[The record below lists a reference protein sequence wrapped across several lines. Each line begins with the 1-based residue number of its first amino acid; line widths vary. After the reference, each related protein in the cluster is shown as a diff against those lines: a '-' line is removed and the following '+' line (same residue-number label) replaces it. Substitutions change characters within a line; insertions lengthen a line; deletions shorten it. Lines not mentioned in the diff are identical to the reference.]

1 MNHAIKLNTWMAWL
15 ICLGVLLQSAPVFS
29 AGTTKTSHKP
39 VVQLAVQDAI
49 GPATV
54 DYVERSLEKA
64 AQQHAEL
71 VVIQLDTPGGLS
83 SAMRSIIQAIAR
95 SPVPVATFVAPS
107 GARAASAGTYILYA
121 SHIAAMAPGTN
132 LGAATPVQVGGISLP
147 NPSEKPQKKSN
158 EPVSEDASK
167 RKAMNDAVAY
177 IQGLAQL
184 HGRNADWAEKAVRQA
199 ASLPANEALKLNVID
214 LIADNLRDLLQ
225 QVDGKQMTLN
235 GQTIVLKTA
244 DAPIVQLSPDW
255 RSELLSVITNPNIAY
270 ILLLIGVYGLI
281 FEFLNPGGIVP
292 GTIGA
297 IALVLALYAF
307 QLLPINYAGMALI
320 LLGVGLMIGEAFEP
334 SFGILG
340 IGGTVAFVFGS
351 IILMDTD
358 APGFGIDLSVIITF
372 AVISALI
379 LIAVVHLA
387 LKSYR
392 QPIVSGIQELVGAEA
407 RVVDDFDHQGHVIIH
422 GEHWQAISQT
432 PLKKNQT
439 VKVTG
444 LKNLTLTVE
453 PIETTTEE
461 RSL

>member
-1 MNHAIKLNTWMAWL
+1 MNRIVKFDKWVPLL
-15 ICLGVLLQSAPVFS
+15 IFLGIFLH
-29 AGTTKTSHKP
+29 GTSVSSTTTTASY
-39 VVQLAVQDAI
+39 VGQVIQLTVQGTI

-54 DYVERSLEKA
+54 DYIERSLDKA
-64 AQQHAEL
+64 AQSQAEL
-71 VVIQLDTPGGLS
+71 VVVQLDTPGGLS
-83 SAMRSIIQAIAR
+83 SSMRSIIQNIVN

-107 GARAASAGTYILYA
+107 GSRAASAGTYILYA

-132 LGAATPVQVGGISLP
+132 LGAATPVQIGGISLP
-147 NPSEKPQKKSN
+147 RPSENSQKTPK

-167 RKAMNDAVAY
+167 RKAINDAVAY

-184 HGRNADWAEKAVRQA
+184 HNRNADWAEKAVREA
-199 ASLPANEALKLNVID
+199 ASLPANVALKLNVID
-214 LIADNLRDLLQ
+214 LVADSTRDLLQ
-225 QVDGKQMTLN
+225 QVDGQKIILHQQDYL
-235 GQTIVLKTA
+235 LKTA
-244 DAPIVQLSPDW
+244 NAAIIDLLPDW

-270 ILLLIGVYGLI
+270 ILLLIGMYGLI
-281 FEFLNPGGIVP
+281 FEFLNPGGILP

-340 IGGTVAFVFGS
+340 IGGIVSFVFGS
-351 IILMDTD
+351 IILVDTE

-372 AVISALI
+372 AAISALI
-379 LIAVVHLA
+379 LIAVVHFA

-392 QPIVSGIQELVGAEA
+392 QPIVSGIQELVGGEG
-407 RVVDDFDHQGHVIIH
+407 VVVEDFIDKGHIIIH
-422 GEHWQAISQT
+422 GEHWQATSQT

-439 VKVTG
+439 VTVTG
-444 LKNLTLTVE
+444 LKNLTLTVKPVE
-453 PIETTTEE
+453 STTEE

>member
-1 MNHAIKLNTWMAWL
+1 MNHVVKLNTWMAWL
-15 ICLGVLLQSAPVFS
+15 IWLGVFLQSAPAFS
-29 AGTTKTSHKP
+29 AETTKTLHNQ
-39 VVQLAVQDAI
+39 VVQLTVQDAI

-54 DYVERSLEKA
+54 DYIERSLEKT
-64 AQQHAEL
+64 AQQRAEL

-132 LGAATPVQVGGISLP
+132 LGAATPVQMGGISLP
-147 NPSEKPQKKSN
+147 NPSENSQKTPN
-158 EPVSEDASK
+158 EPASEEASK
-167 RKAMNDAVAY
+167 RKVINDAVAY

-184 HGRNADWAEKAVRQA
+184 HNRNADWAEKAVREA

-214 LIADNLRDLLQ
+214 VIADNLRDLLQ
-225 QVDGKQMTLN
+225 QVDGKQVTLN
-235 GQTIVLKTA
+235 GQTINLKTA
-244 DAPIVQLSPDW
+244 DANIVQLAPDW

-392 QPIVSGIQELVGAEA
+392 QPIVSGVQELVGAEA
-407 RVVDDFDHQGHVIIH
+407 RVVEDFDRQGHVIIH

-432 PLKKNQT
+432 PLKQNQM

-453 PIETTTEE
+453 PVE
-461 RSL
+461 

>member
-1 MNHAIKLNTWMAWL
+1 MNHAIKLNTGMALL
-15 ICLGVLLQSAPVFS
+15 ILLGVFLQSASVFS
-29 AGTTKTSHKP
+29 AETTKSTHQQ
-39 VVQLAVQDAI
+39 VVQLTVQDAI

-184 HGRNADWAEKAVRQA
+184 HGRNADWAEKAVREA

>member
-1 MNHAIKLNTWMAWL
+1 MNHVVKLNTWMAWL
-15 ICLGVLLQSAPVFS
+15 IWLGVFLQSAPAFS
-29 AGTTKTSHKP
+29 AETTKTLHNQ
-39 VVQLAVQDAI
+39 VAQLTVQDAI

-54 DYVERSLEKA
+54 DYIERSLEKA
-64 AQQHAEL
+64 RQQRAEL

-132 LGAATPVQVGGISLP
+132 LGAATPVQMGGISLP
-147 NPSEKPQKKSN
+147 NPSENSQKTPN
-158 EPVSEDASK
+158 EPASEEASK
-167 RKAMNDAVAY
+167 RKAINDAVAY

-184 HGRNADWAEKAVRQA
+184 HNRNADWAEKAVREA

-214 LIADNLRDLLQ
+214 VIADNLRDLLQ
-225 QVDGKQMTLN
+225 QVDGKQVTLN
-235 GQTIVLKTA
+235 GQTINLKTA
-244 DAPIVQLSPDW
+244 NANIVQLAPDW

-392 QPIVSGIQELVGAEA
+392 QPIVSGVQELVGAEA

-432 PLKKNQT
+432 PLKQNQM

-453 PIETTTEE
+453 PVESTTEE
-461 RSL
+461 RSV